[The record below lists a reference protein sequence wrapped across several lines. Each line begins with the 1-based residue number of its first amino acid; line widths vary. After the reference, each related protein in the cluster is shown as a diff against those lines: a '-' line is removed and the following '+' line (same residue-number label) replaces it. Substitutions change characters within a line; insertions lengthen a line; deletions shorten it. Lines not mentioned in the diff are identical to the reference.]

1 MDEKERKEKS
11 QKLFDKGM
19 ECYNNQ
25 QYKDAL
31 KYFEASIKFYNND
44 RAELFIKVCK
54 NNIPENESNN
64 NNNYSNNS
72 NYNNYHKSYSYSK
85 PSSSSNYSY
94 QKSTS
99 SSNFANNKNTKNATN
114 SNNNYQNK
122 SYSSDNIGESAE
134 DKICKEL
141 LKKKDYYDILNI
153 KKEATKEEIKKGYK
167 KQAIKFHP
175 DKNHSK
181 LAEEC
186 FKKIS
191 EAYQCLSNEEKKA
204 FYDKYGNEE
213 EFKQKYYQANH
224 RYYEEEMDPFEA
236 FNIFFGN
243 GFYPNRARHFY
254 WAGGNG
260 NNTNDDQQIR
270 NNRSL
275 IQFIPVLFFL
285 LIYILPNL
293 SFLFESK
300 PLYQFTRN
308 STYNHK
314 RRTSIN
320 GVEFYVGDKFIQ
332 KYPKMK
338 DFKFMEP
345 SIEKEYLGYLYED
358 CSNALNY
365 KNQLQYYMSMSY
377 SAYQRN
383 QYKRKID
390 QLNFSSCHKY
400 NELVNLIR

>member
-1 MDEKERKEKS
+1 MEEKERKQKAE
-11 QKLFDKGM
+11 KLFDKGM

-25 QYKDAL
+25 QYKEAL
-31 KYFEASIKFYNND
+31 KYFEASIKFSPND
-44 RAELFIKVCK
+44 RADLFIKVCK
-54 NNIPENESNN
+54 NNIPENDTNTKHTNN
-64 NNNYSNNS
+64 NSNS
-72 NYNNYHKSYSYSK
+72 NYNNNYNYHKSYSYSK

-99 SSNFANNKNTKNATN
+99 SSSSSNFSNT
-114 SNNNYQNK
+114 K
-122 SYSSDNIGESAE
+122 SYSSDNVGDNSE

-153 KKEATKEEIKKGYK
+153 KKEATEAEIKKGYK

-191 EAYQCLSNEEKKA
+191 EAYQCLSNPEKKS

-236 FNIFFGN
+236 FNFFFGN
-243 GFYPNRARHFY
+243 GFYPHASRNFY
-254 WAGGNG
+254 YSNHNPNEGEV
-260 NNTNDDQQIR
+260 R
-270 NNRSL
+270 NNRS
-275 IQFIPVLFFL
+275 IFHFIPVLL
-285 LIYILPNL
+285 LMLVYILPNL

-300 PLYQFTRN
+300 PLYQFTRD

-320 GVEFYVGDKFIQ
+320 GIEFYVGEKFIQ

-338 DFKFMEP
+338 DFKFLEP
-345 SIEKEYLGYLYED
+345 SIEKEYLGYLYDD
-358 CSNALNY
+358 CSNVINY

-377 SAYQRN
+377 SSYQKN
-383 QYKRKID
+383 IYKKKLD
-390 QLNFSSCHKY
+390 QLNYSSCQKY
-400 NELVNLIR
+400 NNLVNLIR

>member
-1 MDEKERKEKS
+1 MEEKERKEKS

-19 ECYNNQ
+19 ECYNKQ

-31 KYFEASIKFYNND
+31 KYFEASIKFYKND
-44 RAELFIKVCK
+44 RAELFIGVCK
-54 NNIPENESNN
+54 NNIPENETK
-64 NNNYSNNS
+64 NNNYSNN
-72 NYNNYHKSYSYSK
+72 NNYHKAYSQSK
-85 PSSSSNYSY
+85 PFTSSSNNSY

-99 SSNFANNKNTKNATN
+99 SSSNTTTDNN
-114 SNNNYQNK
+114 SNYKNK
-122 SYSSDNIGESAE
+122 SYSSDNIGNDSD
-134 DKICKEL
+134 DKKCKEL

-153 KKEATKEEIKKGYK
+153 KKDANKDEIKRGYK

-191 EAYQCLSNEEKKA
+191 EAYQCLSNPEKKS

-224 RYYEEEMDPFEA
+224 RYYQEEMDPFEA

-243 GFYPNRARHFY
+243 GFYPHGHRHRHYYYSNDNHNNGEMQNRRTIFHLLP
-254 WAGGNG
+254 
-260 NNTNDDQQIR
+260 I
-270 NNRSL
+270 
-275 IQFIPVLFFL
+275 LFFF
-285 LIYILPNL
+285 LIYLLPSL

-300 PLYQFTRN
+300 PLYQFTRD
-308 STYNHK
+308 STYSHK

-320 GVEFYVGDKFIQ
+320 GIEFYVGDKFIK

-338 DFKFMEP
+338 DFKSLEP
-345 SIEKEYLGYLYED
+345 SIEKEYLAYLYED
-358 CSNALNY
+358 CTNVISY

-377 SAYQRN
+377 STYQRN
-383 QYKRKID
+383 QYKRKLE
-390 QLNFSSCHKY
+390 QLNFSSCEKY
-400 NELVNLIR
+400 NSLVNIIR

>member
-1 MDEKERKEKS
+1 MEEKERKEKS

-19 ECYNNQ
+19 ECYNKQ

-31 KYFEASIKFYNND
+31 KYFEASIKFYKND
-44 RAELFIKVCK
+44 RAELFIGVCK
-54 NNIPENESNN
+54 NNIPENETK
-64 NNNYSNNS
+64 NNNYSNN
-72 NYNNYHKSYSYSK
+72 NNYHKAYSQSK
-85 PSSSSNYSY
+85 PFTSSSNNSY

-99 SSNFANNKNTKNATN
+99 SSSSNTTTTDNN
-114 SNNNYQNK
+114 SNYKNK
-122 SYSSDNIGESAE
+122 SYSSDNIGNDSD
-134 DKICKEL
+134 DKKCKEL

-153 KKEATKEEIKKGYK
+153 KKDANKDEIKRGYK

-191 EAYQCLSNEEKKA
+191 EAYQCLSNPEKKS

-224 RYYEEEMDPFEA
+224 RYYQEEMDPFEA

-243 GFYPNRARHFY
+243 GFYPHGHRHRHYYYSNDNHNNGEMQNRRTIFHLLP
-254 WAGGNG
+254 
-260 NNTNDDQQIR
+260 I
-270 NNRSL
+270 
-275 IQFIPVLFFL
+275 LFFF
-285 LIYILPNL
+285 LIYLLPSL

-300 PLYQFTRN
+300 PLYQFTRD
-308 STYNHK
+308 STYSHK

-320 GVEFYVGDKFIQ
+320 GIEFYVGDKFIK

-338 DFKFMEP
+338 DFKSLEP
-345 SIEKEYLGYLYED
+345 SIEKEYLAYLYED
-358 CSNALNY
+358 CTNVISY

-377 SAYQRN
+377 STYQRN
-383 QYKRKID
+383 QYKRKLE
-390 QLNFSSCHKY
+390 QLNFSSCEKY
-400 NELVNLIR
+400 NSLVNIIR

>member
-1 MDEKERKEKS
+1 MEEKERKEKS

-19 ECYNNQ
+19 ECYNKQ

-31 KYFEASIKFYNND
+31 KYFEASIKFYKND
-44 RAELFIKVCK
+44 RAELFIGVCK
-54 NNIPENESNN
+54 NNIPENETK
-64 NNNYSNNS
+64 NNNYSNN
-72 NYNNYHKSYSYSK
+72 NNYHKAYSQSK
-85 PSSSSNYSY
+85 PFTSSSNYSY

-99 SSNFANNKNTKNATN
+99 SSSNTTTDNN
-114 SNNNYQNK
+114 SNYKNK
-122 SYSSDNIGESAE
+122 SYSSDNIGNDSD
-134 DKICKEL
+134 DKKCKEL

-153 KKEATKEEIKKGYK
+153 KKDANKDEIKRGYK

-191 EAYQCLSNEEKKA
+191 EAYQCLSNPEKKS

-224 RYYEEEMDPFEA
+224 RYYQEEMDPFEA

-243 GFYPNRARHFY
+243 GFYPHGHRHRHYYYSNDNHNNGEMQNRRTIFHLLP
-254 WAGGNG
+254 
-260 NNTNDDQQIR
+260 I
-270 NNRSL
+270 
-275 IQFIPVLFFL
+275 LFFF
-285 LIYILPNL
+285 LIYLLPSL

-300 PLYQFTRN
+300 PLYQFTRD
-308 STYNHK
+308 STYSHK

-320 GVEFYVGDKFIQ
+320 GIEFYVGDKFIK

-338 DFKFMEP
+338 DFKSLEP
-345 SIEKEYLGYLYED
+345 SIEKEYLAYLYED
-358 CSNALNY
+358 CTNVISY

-377 SAYQRN
+377 SSYQRN
-383 QYKRKID
+383 QYKRKLE
-390 QLNFSSCHKY
+390 QLNFSSCEKY
-400 NELVNLIR
+400 NSLVNIIR